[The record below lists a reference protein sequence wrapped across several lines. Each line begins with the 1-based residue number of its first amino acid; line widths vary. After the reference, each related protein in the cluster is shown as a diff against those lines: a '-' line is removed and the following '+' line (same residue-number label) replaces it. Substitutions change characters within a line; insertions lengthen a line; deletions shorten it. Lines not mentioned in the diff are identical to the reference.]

1 MGALPPTV
9 PASVSC
15 ASPAGPSH
23 SAITAQCAHI
33 LCSHFPTSTPTVSA
47 ADASKLATRPAVE
60 VGPLLLIFIT
70 IVATIALVAYIALFD
85 TGAAISTINS
95 QALAR
100 LPE

>member
-1 MGALPPTV
+1 MGMLPPTI

-47 ADASKLATRPAVE
+47 ADASKLATCPAVK
-60 VGPLLLIFIT
+60 VGPLLLVFIT
-70 IVATIALVAYIALFD
+70 ITSIAYIALLD
-85 TGAAISTINS
+85 TGAAISMINS
-95 QALAR
+95 QALT
-100 LPE
+100 